1 MRLAYVTHVLL
12 AILLLLASA
21 VTFGRSMVVYATE
34 KPLQE
39 YLSLLQ
45 TRPSFML
52 DEQPMSLQQS
62 QRILSE
68 IHIFNTAV
76 MQSDQQVSLV
86 LKSETANLKRTF
98 LLTQTGR
105 AATFVETYSL
115 ADIGDKRDDFYITQP
130 LLAAGEYPVGLYTS
144 VNNTR
149 ALASKPDQL
158 SLLTAVSHPNWNT
171 DWSILESLN
180 FQHIHSV
187 DSMDAALTL
196 VAKQKADILLFAFQ
210 GSDDFSFTHLG
221 DKVVPIVGIS
231 VFFPESRHF
240 LVSKKHPD
248 GEAIFTAL
256 ESGLST
262 MRERGDIK
270 KIYQRFGVMDLRVA
284 DWQVINRD
292 KTLK

>member
-1 MRLAYVTHVLL
+1 MTHVLL
-12 AILLLLASA
+12 AILLMLTSG
-21 VTFGRSMVVYATE
+21 VTFARNVGVYATE

-45 TRPSFML
+45 ARPGFML
-52 DEQPMSLQQS
+52 DEQSLLLQQS
-62 QRILSE
+62 QRIVSE
-68 IHIFNTAV
+68 IHIFKTAM
-76 MQSDQQVSLV
+76 MQSEQPLSVV

-105 AATFVETYSL
+105 TATFVETYSL
-115 ADIGDKRDDFYITQP
+115 ADISDKRDDFYITQP
-130 LLAAGEYPVGLYTS
+130 VLAAGEYPVGLYTS
-144 VNNTR
+144 IDNTR

-158 SLLTAVSHPNWNT
+158 SLLTAASHPSWHT
-171 DWSILESLN
+171 DWSILESLK
-180 FQHIHSV
+180 FEHIHPV
-187 DSMDAALTL
+187 DCMDAALTM
-196 VAKQKADILLFAFQ
+196 VAKQKADVLLFAFQ
-210 GSDDFSFTHLG
+210 GEDDFSFTHMG
-221 DKVVPIVGIS
+221 DKIVPITGMK

-256 ESGLST
+256 ESGLSK

-270 KIYQRFGVMDLRVA
+270 KIYQRFGVMDPRVA

-292 KTLK
+292 KKPQ